1 MQSKGKKKR
10 ARKEALAHSLRV
22 LRSRL
27 RRAIKVWEDGPPT
40 VLLKRACPE
49 PQRGGHWLSGAPRQL
64 SRGASGVGRAPRS
77 GRQGA
82 PVRALLSPR
91 RRPRPAAR
99 RHARRRPRASHPRAC
114 APPALRA
121 PPLARRGTSNGYE
134 ALSRV
139 RFLLSHC
146 LPGKSSLISAAATR
160 VVAAEAAA
168 TVRAGASVPLSGT
181 ASPSPPGL
189 LGPERTPGCGR
200 AVSAASRSPLGPG
213 DTAAPCEAAVCP
225 PALPLRPRRCP
236 VPSGG
241 SCHGHRQPRGR
252 GAPGAGEH
260 PAPAD
265 REPAQL
271 GSPAEKVPVH
281 AQRGG
286 EQDGG

>member
-1 MQSKGKKKR
+1 MISLGVSAKQRGGKTR
-10 ARKEALAHSLRV
+10 EQGAGKEALVHS
-22 LRSRL
+22 
-27 RRAIKVWEDGPPT
+27 RRALRNRCRKAFKARKDGPLA

-49 PQRGGHWLSGAPRQL
+49 PQRVRHWLSGSPGRRQL

-91 RRPRPAAR
+91 RRPSPAAR

-146 LPGKSSLISAAATR
+146 LPGNSSLISAAAAR

-168 TVRAGASVPLSGT
+168 TVRAGASFPPSGT

-213 DTAAPCEAAVCP
+213 DTAAPC
-225 PALPLRPRRCP
+225 
-236 VPSGG
+236 
-241 SCHGHRQPRGR
+241 
-252 GAPGAGEH
+252 
-260 PAPAD
+260 
-265 REPAQL
+265 
-271 GSPAEKVPVH
+271 
-281 AQRGG
+281 
-286 EQDGG
+286 